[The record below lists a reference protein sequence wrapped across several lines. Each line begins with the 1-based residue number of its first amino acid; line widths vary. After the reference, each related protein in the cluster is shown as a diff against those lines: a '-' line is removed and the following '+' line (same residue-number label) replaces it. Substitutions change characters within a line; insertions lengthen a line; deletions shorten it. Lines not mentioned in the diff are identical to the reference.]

1 MNEVSLQRL
10 SCSMILSNK
19 NFALSDYQ
27 KKTHSKSSG
36 MNYLTWKESAAML
49 LKKICQEETAKDS
62 EKHEPL
68 ACAS

>member
-49 LKKICQEETAKDS
+49 LKKICQGEITKDS
-62 EKHEPL
+62 AKTELVP
-68 ACAS
+68 CA